1 MKWHLGRQVIYFL
14 DSYFLLMSLMYTQ
27 SVKYH
32 KYKHGFKCLREM
44 GMLFHHKQ
52 ILEKSFVFAVI
63 WICVPITCS
72 HYVQQVLGRFNLWII
87 MQLFVTIA
95 TILLLVQVTHS
106 NVSFFDKNYAQ
117 TLVDADRT
125 SLFLVDNRTNELYA
139 RIFDIGGSLEDS
151 RSSNLQKEI
160 RWYMHKII
168 FCQKDFY

>member
-1 MKWHLGRQVIYFL
+1 MHLKWHLRRQVIYFL
-14 DSYFLLMSLMYTQ
+14 DSYFLLVSLMYTQ

-32 KYKHGFKCLREM
+32 IKYKICTLMSQEM
-44 GMLFHHKQ
+44 GDVVPPQTNTGKVLC
-52 ILEKSFVFAVI
+52 
-63 WICVPITCS
+63 ICSHLDMCS
-72 HYVQQVLGRFNLWII
+72 HYVFPLYSAVTGKASAKVLGRFNLWII
-87 MQLFVTIA
+87 MQLFLTVA

-160 RWYMHKII
+160 RW
-168 FCQKDFY
+168 